1 VHNASRGPSAV
12 IDMTDRPLIVVADDN
27 EDILRLLS
35 ARLAKRGYDVVTA
48 TDGLQ
53 ALEAVRQHSPQ
64 AVVLDWVMPEVQGVE
79 VCSRLKS
86 DAETAAIPVVM
97 LTARGAEKDVALGFT
112 EGADEYLT
120 KPFDIDELDL
130 LLRRLISAA

>member
-1 VHNASRGPSAV
+1 
-12 IDMTDRPLIVVADDN
+12 MTTRPLIVVADDN

-35 ARLAKRGYDVVTA
+35 SRLGKRGYDVVTA
-48 TDGLQ
+48 RDGRQ
-53 ALEAVRQHSPQ
+53 ALETIRSQHPQ
-64 AVVLDWVMPEVQGVE
+64 AVVLDWVMPEIQGVD
-79 VCSRLKS
+79 VCARLKT
-86 DAETAAIPVVM
+86 DPGTADIPIVM

-130 LLRRLISAA
+130 LLRRLIGGG